1 MEPPAFLGR
10 RLFCAKKV
18 CQPMNTVRHERPASE
33 RAFDTAAPYYD
44 LWFDLPLGQTVDAL
58 EKDLLYGLAN
68 LRSGERALDVGTGTG
83 HFALDLA
90 GRGLEVVG
98 VELSSAMLAMA
109 RSQVPPAVGRGKG
122 PPALHPASA
131 GTVHLVRGDAA
142 ALPVAPAA
150 FDLVLSVTA
159 LEFVADPQ
167 RAVKE
172 MWRAVRPGG
181 RLVVGVLNA
190 LSPWAWARRRESE
203 KQETPFSHA
212 HFFAPWEFLRLLRIL
227 GPVTW
232 SSSVFIGPHG
242 AGQRW
247 AFGLERAGRSL
258 LRPFGALLV
267 GRVTKWE

>member
-1 MEPPAFLGR
+1 MSA
-10 RLFCAKKV
+10 
-18 CQPMNTVRHERPASE
+18 VRDERPTSE
-33 RAFDTAAPYYD
+33 HAFDAAAPYYD
-44 LWFDLPLGQTVDAL
+44 SWFDLALGQTVDAL

-98 VELSSAMLAMA
+98 VELSSAMLAVA
-109 RSQVPPAVGRGKG
+109 RGKA
-122 PPALHPASA
+122 PVLWPASP
-131 GTVHLVRGDAA
+131 GVVHLVRSDAA
-142 ALPVAPAA
+142 TLPVASAA

-159 LEFVADPQ
+159 LEFVANPQ
-167 RAVKE
+167 RAVEE

-181 RLVVGVLNA
+181 GLVVGVLNA